1 MASSLGDG
9 CAREGAPVRR
19 LTIPVAVQKELSPE
33 AIEGLVDMFADAHEL
48 SCERFERRLA
58 EETGKLRLDFAD
70 MKHDLLKWS
79 FLFWLGQVA
88 LFLALFRG
96 H

>member
-1 MASSLGDG
+1 M
-9 CAREGAPVRR
+9 RR
-19 LTIPVAVQKELSPE
+19 MTIPVAVQKDLSPE
-33 AIEGLVDMFADAHEL
+33 AVEGLVDMFADAHDL

-58 EETGKLRLDFAD
+58 EETGRLRLDFAE

-88 LFLALFRG
+88 LVLALLRS